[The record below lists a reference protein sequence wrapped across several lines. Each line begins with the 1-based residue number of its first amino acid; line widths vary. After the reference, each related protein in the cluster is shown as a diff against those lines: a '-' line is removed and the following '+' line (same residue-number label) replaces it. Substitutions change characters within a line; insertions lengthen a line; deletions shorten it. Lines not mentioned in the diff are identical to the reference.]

1 MAGKK
6 RNSSFEILTAMQDL
20 NTPAGAL
27 QLAQILHL
35 PSASIGREL
44 LELEKAG
51 LLVKVQNKGRILTP
65 QGERFLEE
73 ERSRREKMKAA
84 NELIEAASMETE
96 SGLEDILLV
105 RKLHGGESRDGDAG
119 ETEGYAAEACAE
131 RIEPKEL
138 QKLKDLQ
145 ADYLYAIR
153 HGRAG
158 SEEDLA
164 FHLKIAH
171 LSGSPSILRML
182 KLILTDQ
189 DAYARFNQA
198 AVRSDEVRE
207 NEHESLL
214 AAIEAGDGALARR
227 EMERHLE
234 HVGEN
239 LQAYFAGRK

>member
-105 RKLHGGESRDGDAG
+105 RKLL
-119 ETEGYAAEACAE
+119 EGYAAEACAE

-145 ADYLYAIR
+145 ADYR

-171 LSGSPSILRML
+171 LSGSLSILRML

>member
-84 NELIEAASMETE
+84 NELIEAASMEYSFGAETP
-96 SGLEDILLV
+96 
-105 RKLHGGESRDGDAG
+105 GGICGG
-119 ETEGYAAEACAE
+119 GVCG
-131 RIEPKEL
+131 
-138 QKLKDLQ
+138 
-145 ADYLYAIR
+145 AD
-153 HGRAG
+153 
-158 SEEDLA
+158 
-164 FHLKIAH
+164 
-171 LSGSPSILRML
+171 
-182 KLILTDQ
+182 
-189 DAYARFNQA
+189 
-198 AVRSDEVRE
+198 
-207 NEHESLL
+207 
-214 AAIEAGDGALARR
+214 
-227 EMERHLE
+227 
-234 HVGEN
+234 
-239 LQAYFAGRK
+239 

>member
-65 QGERFLEE
+65 QGE
-73 ERSRREKMKAA
+73 KMKAA

-105 RKLHGGESRDGDAG
+105 RKLL
-119 ETEGYAAEACAE
+119 EGYAAEACAE

>member
-35 PSASIGREL
+35 PSASIGRREL

-105 RKLHGGESRDGDAG
+105 RKLL
-119 ETEGYAAEACAE
+119 EGYAAEACAE

-164 FHLKIAH
+164 LHLKIAH

>member
-105 RKLHGGESRDGDAG
+105 RKLL
-119 ETEGYAAEACAE
+119 EGYAAEACAE

-153 HGRAG
+153 HGGAG

>member
-105 RKLHGGESRDGDAG
+105 RKLL
-119 ETEGYAAEACAE
+119 EGYAAEACAE

-145 ADYLYAIR
+145 AD
-153 HGRAG
+153 
-158 SEEDLA
+158 
-164 FHLKIAH
+164 
-171 LSGSPSILRML
+171 
-182 KLILTDQ
+182 
-189 DAYARFNQA
+189 
-198 AVRSDEVRE
+198 
-207 NEHESLL
+207 
-214 AAIEAGDGALARR
+214 
-227 EMERHLE
+227 
-234 HVGEN
+234 
-239 LQAYFAGRK
+239 